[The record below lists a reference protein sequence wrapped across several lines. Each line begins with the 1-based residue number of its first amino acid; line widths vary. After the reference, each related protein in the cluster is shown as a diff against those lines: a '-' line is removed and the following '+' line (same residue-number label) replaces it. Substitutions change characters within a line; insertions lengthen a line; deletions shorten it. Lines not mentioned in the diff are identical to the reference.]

1 MNKPLY
7 LFVGKSAS
15 GKTTVANILEGV
27 GKYSQLQ
34 SYTTRP
40 KRTENEVG
48 HTFISDEEFDKLE
61 NIIGYTDYN
70 NYRYCSTAEQVDS
83 SDIYV
88 IDVPGVETLLE
99 RYKRD
104 RRIIVLYFDANIRTR
119 IDRMINRH
127 DCDAAIV
134 SRIYNDEEFD
144 WQHELSKIIWNYKN
158 NEGKNVEMHVIN
170 ANQNID
176 DVLMY
181 VTNYFNSEAEDEAN
195 GDCM

>member
-15 GKTTVANILEGV
+15 GKTTVANALEGI

-48 HTFISDEEFDKLE
+48 HTFISDEEFDKLK

-70 NYRYCSTAEQVDS
+70 NHRYCSTAEQVDL

-104 RRIIVLYFDANIRTR
+104 RQIVVLYFDTSVRTR
-119 IDRMINRH
+119 IDRMISRH
-127 DCDAAIV
+127 DCDAAII

-144 WQHELSKIIWNYKN
+144 WQHELNKLVWHYKN
-158 NEGKNVEMHVIN
+158 NADKDVEMYVIN
-170 ANQNID
+170 ANKD
-176 DVLMY
+176 MGDVLLQ
-181 VTNYFNSEAEDEAN
+181 VLSHLHNTEDNYND
-195 GDCM
+195 DCM

>member
-15 GKTTVANILEGV
+15 GKTTVANMLEGI
-27 GKYSQLQ
+27 GKYKSVQ
-34 SYTTRP
+34 SYTTREP
-40 KRTENEVG
+40 RFDGETGHIFVSNEQFNELKDIVAY
-48 HTFISDEEFDKLE
+48 
-61 NIIGYTDYN
+61 NVYN
-70 NYRYCSTAEQVDS
+70 NNQYGATKEQVDN

-88 IDVPGVETLLE
+88 IDTPGVEMLLE
-99 RYKRD
+99 KYETERK
-104 RRIIVLYFDANIRTR
+104 IVVLYFDASIRTR

-127 DCDAAIV
+127 DCDASIV

-144 WQHELSKIIWNYKN
+144 WQHELSKIVWNYKN

-176 DVLMY
+176 DVLMQ
-181 VTNYFNSEAEDEAN
+181 VTNYFNNEMDGELDGN
-195 GDCM
+195 CM